1 MTTEKLQFLV
11 IFIAM
16 FVSNG
21 LVAAPQ
27 ELSEGSIEYFASP
40 APENSALSRVVSDKS
55 GRIYLSWVSQ
65 EGDLAR
71 FEYSELMDNDWSN
84 PETISEGD
92 DWFVNW
98 ADFPMLSVNA
108 GNMAALWL
116 RMSAEGTYDYNIEAS
131 FFAAGTRNWSE
142 ARIIHNDG
150 VNAEHGF
157 VSMLPMG
164 GGSTMFTWLDGR
176 NTKLED
182 GYGEMTL
189 RAGVFDATGNKLDE
203 WELDHRVCDCCQ
215 TSSALT
221 AKGPIVVYRDRSEN
235 EIRDTSMI
243 RYINGEWTEPQSI
256 HDDNWQIS
264 GCPVNGPSVS
274 ANEEQVAVA
283 WFTAKDDTPKVQL
296 ALSADSGDS
305 FSSPI
310 VVASPKTNGRVGTA
324 ILDSGEII
332 VSWMDTTEED
342 AVIMLSLFSAEGK
355 LLDNYEVAK
364 SSASRRSGF
373 PIIEEVGNSVYVSW
387 TDISSSPQVK
397 VARLVF
403 E

>member
-21 LVAAPQ
+21 LIAAPQ

-164 GGSTMFTWLDGR
+164 GGSIMFTWLDGR
-176 NTKLED
+176 NTKRED

-189 RAGVFDATGNKLDE
+189 RAGVFDAAGKTLDE

-324 ILDSGEII
+324 ILDSGEIV

>member
-1 MTTEKLQFLV
+1 MKTENLQFLL
-11 IFIAM
+11 IFIAV

-21 LVAAPQ
+21 LIAAPQ
-27 ELSEGSIEYFASP
+27 ELSEGSIEYFVSP
-40 APENSALSRVVSDKS
+40 APKNSALSRVVRDKS

-65 EGDLAR
+65 EGDLAS
-71 FEYSELMDNDWSN
+71 FEYSELMGNDWSN

-164 GGSTMFTWLDGR
+164 GGTTMFTWLDGR

-235 EIRDTSMI
+235 EIRDTSVI
-243 RYINGEWTEPQSI
+243 RHINGKWTEPESI

-324 ILDSGEII
+324 ILDSGEIV
-332 VSWMDTTEED
+332 VSWMDTTEAD

-355 LLDNYEVAK
+355 LLDNYKVAK

-387 TDISSSPQVK
+387 TDISSVPQVK

>member
-1 MTTEKLQFLV
+1 
-11 IFIAM
+11 
-16 FVSNG
+16 
-21 LVAAPQ
+21 
-27 ELSEGSIEYFASP
+27 
-40 APENSALSRVVSDKS
+40 
-55 GRIYLSWVSQ
+55 
-65 EGDLAR
+65 
-71 FEYSELMDNDWSN
+71 
-84 PETISEGD
+84 
-92 DWFVNW
+92 
-98 ADFPMLSVNA
+98 
-108 GNMAALWL
+108 
-116 RMSAEGTYDYNIEAS
+116 
-131 FFAAGTRNWSE
+131 
-142 ARIIHNDG
+142 
-150 VNAEHGF
+150 
-157 VSMLPMG
+157 
-164 GGSTMFTWLDGR
+164 
-176 NTKLED
+176 
-182 GYGEMTL
+182 
-189 RAGVFDATGNKLDE
+189 
-203 WELDHRVCDCCQ
+203 
-215 TSSALT
+215 
-221 AKGPIVVYRDRSEN
+221 
-235 EIRDTSMI
+235 MI
-243 RYINGEWTEPQSI
+243 RYINGEWTEPQSM

-324 ILDSGEII
+324 ILDSGEIV

-397 VARLVF
+397 VARLIF

>member
-1 MTTEKLQFLV
+1 
-11 IFIAM
+11 
-16 FVSNG
+16 
-21 LVAAPQ
+21 
-27 ELSEGSIEYFASP
+27 
-40 APENSALSRVVSDKS
+40 
-55 GRIYLSWVSQ
+55 
-65 EGDLAR
+65 
-71 FEYSELMDNDWSN
+71 
-84 PETISEGD
+84 
-92 DWFVNW
+92 
-98 ADFPMLSVNA
+98 
-108 GNMAALWL
+108 
-116 RMSAEGTYDYNIEAS
+116 
-131 FFAAGTRNWSE
+131 
-142 ARIIHNDG
+142 
-150 VNAEHGF
+150 
-157 VSMLPMG
+157 
-164 GGSTMFTWLDGR
+164 MFTWLDGR

-235 EIRDTSMI
+235 EIRDTSVI
-243 RYINGEWTEPQSI
+243 RHINGKWTEPESI

-324 ILDSGEII
+324 ILDSGEIV
-332 VSWMDTTEED
+332 VSWMDTTEAD

-355 LLDNYEVAK
+355 LLDNYKVAK
-364 SSASRRSGF
+364 
-373 PIIEEVGNSVYVSW
+373 
-387 TDISSSPQVK
+387 
-397 VARLVF
+397 
-403 E
+403 

>member
-1 MTTEKLQFLV
+1 
-11 IFIAM
+11 
-16 FVSNG
+16 
-21 LVAAPQ
+21 
-27 ELSEGSIEYFASP
+27 
-40 APENSALSRVVSDKS
+40 
-55 GRIYLSWVSQ
+55 
-65 EGDLAR
+65 
-71 FEYSELMDNDWSN
+71 
-84 PETISEGD
+84 
-92 DWFVNW
+92 
-98 ADFPMLSVNA
+98 
-108 GNMAALWL
+108 
-116 RMSAEGTYDYNIEAS
+116 
-131 FFAAGTRNWSE
+131 
-142 ARIIHNDG
+142 
-150 VNAEHGF
+150 
-157 VSMLPMG
+157 
-164 GGSTMFTWLDGR
+164 
-176 NTKLED
+176 
-182 GYGEMTL
+182 MTL
-189 RAGVFDATGNKLDE
+189 RAGVFDAAGKTLDE

-283 WFTAKDDTPKVQL
+283 WFTAKGDTPKVQL

-324 ILDSGEII
+324 ILDSGEIV